1 MQIANPRGVIDTLA
15 DGFRVL
21 NRRPWLL
28 IVPLCL
34 DLFLWLGPEI
44 TADGVSA
51 SLVREN
57 PDFEGVAKA
66 LADVNLLGIAAWR
79 FSSAVGVV
87 RLDDTGGL
95 DIGNALG
102 FASVILGCVVAGL
115 ALFSLFYAGVARALE
130 SGQRRDAFA
139 ASAWRGFVR
148 LSAFWAL
155 MLGAA
160 TIAMLTVAVLALAGP
175 VGEVLAGLFMLAAG
189 VTALVAWL
197 MFYMVQP
204 AIFLGDRGARP
215 AMRESAEFVRANF
228 GPTFRLFGLVLV
240 ITVGTGIAWQ
250 GIVESGAGALI
261 AILGNAYIVTG
272 LAVSVPLFYLDR
284 RGLAAPV
291 PAAAN

>member
-28 IVPLCL
+28 IVPLFL

-44 TADGVSA
+44 TADGLSA
-51 SLVREN
+51 SLVQQN

-66 LADVNLLGIAAWR
+66 IADVNLLGIAAWR

-87 RLDDTGGL
+87 RLDDSGGL
-95 DIGNALG
+95 DVGDGVA
-102 FASVILGCVVAGL
+102 FAGVILGCVVAGL
-115 ALFSLFYAGVARALE
+115 ALFSVFYAGVAAALK
-130 SGQRRDAFA
+130 SGQQSDTFA
-139 ASAWRGFVR
+139 SSAWKGFVR
-148 LSAFWAL
+148 LSVFWAL

-160 TIAMLTVAVLALAGP
+160 TLAMVTVGVLALAGP
-175 VGEVLAGLFMLAAG
+175 VGEVLAGLFMLGAG
-189 VTALVAWL
+189 MTALVAWL

-215 AMRESAEFVRANF
+215 AMRESAELVRANF

-284 RGLAAPV
+284 RGRAAPAPV
-291 PAAAN
+291 TVN

>member
-1 MQIANPRGVIDTLA
+1 VIDTLA

-28 IVPLCL
+28 VVPLFL

-44 TADGVSA
+44 TADGLSA
-51 SLVREN
+51 SLVRRD

-66 LADVNLLGIAAWR
+66 IADVNLLGIAAWR
-79 FSSAVGVV
+79 FSSAVGIV
-87 RLDDTGGL
+87 RLDDASGL
-95 DIGNALG
+95 DVGSGLG
-102 FASVILGCVVAGL
+102 FAAVILGCVIAGL
-115 ALFSLFYAGVARALE
+115 ALFSVFYAGVAAALKPGE
-130 SGQRRDAFA
+130 GGATFA
-139 ASAWRGFVR
+139 ATAWRGFLR

-160 TIAMLTVAVLALAGP
+160 AIAMITVTVFALAGP
-175 VGEVLAGLFMLAAG
+175 VGEVFAGLFMLAAG

-215 AMRESAEFVRANF
+215 AMRESAALVRANF

-240 ITVGTGIAWQ
+240 ITIGTGIAWQ

-284 RGLAAPV
+284 RGRTAP
-291 PAAAN
+291 AEAAN